1 MAALCVFR
9 SGPGPVPP
17 PAPRLPPS
25 VAPSTRTPTRGDW
38 RKKRRARR
46 KRERPKGIYV
56 SGEDEEEEGT
66 RASEPRMRV
75 ATERERK
82 YERSRVKHTTR
93 RLSRL
98 SPPAR
103 GRRKNGEWRTRLGG
117 KGRDTGRDETAN
129 EYKREEEARCE
140 KGQRPGK
147 RERERETHGRGGR
160 GYAAERDARRSLA
173 SKDQQVTLGILRVE
187 RGKERES
194 LAFENV
200 CQGRCPHIIAQSII
214 I

>member
-1 MAALCVFR
+1 MYIL
-9 SGPGPVPP
+9 
-17 PAPRLPPS
+17 
-25 VAPSTRTPTRGDW
+25 ST
-38 RKKRRARR
+38 
-46 KRERPKGIYV
+46 
-56 SGEDEEEEGT
+56 
-66 RASEPRMRV
+66 
-75 ATERERK
+75 RERK
-82 YERSRVKHTTR
+82 TEKR
-93 RLSRL
+93 RI
-98 SPPAR
+98 
-103 GRRKNGEWRTRLGG
+103 EVDGG
-117 KGRDTGRDETAN
+117 LDWAGRDTGRDETAN

-147 RERERETHGRGGR
+147 RERERDTWQG
-160 GYAAERDARRSLA
+160 GYAAERDARQSLA